1 MFQDPEIYKAALDN
15 LPVGVYMVDTNLRV
29 VFWNRGA
36 ERISGYLA
44 QDVLGRHCREKFLID
59 LDENN
64 PVACGEACQLT
75 DSMRDGQTREADVL
89 LRHRAGHRIPVHVRA
104 IPLRDS
110 KNKIVGAT
118 ECFEESRFSAPH
130 DRRGRPDT
138 PGCIDA
144 VTGLLDMGTM
154 AVRLKENLTE
164 FEEHH
169 LPFCVLLAEVDQLAK
184 FQQVQGKDAVEAARA
199 VVAHTLSN
207 ALRPSDVVG
216 CWEENRF
223 LGIVKNC
230 GHSVLDRVGERVRKM
245 ESYSGVEWWGDEL
258 PVTVSIGGAGAIEG
272 DDASTLVSRALA
284 ALQQSVKEGGNRV
297 TVFPEDEI
305 GGSKA

>member
-1 MFQDPEIYKAALDN
+1 MFDDPEVYKAALDN
-15 LPVGVYMVDTNLRV
+15 LPVGVYVVDVNQRV
-29 VFWNRGA
+29 MFWNRGA

-44 QDVLGRHCREKFLID
+44 QDVLGRRCREKFLID
-59 LDENN
+59 TDENS

-75 DSMRDGQTREADVL
+75 DCMREGKPREADVL

-104 IPLRDS
+104 VPLRDS
-110 KNKIVGAT
+110 TNKIVGAA
-118 ECFEESRFSAPH
+118 ECFEESRFSSPYE
-130 DRRGRPDT
+130 RRGRPND
-138 PGCIDA
+138 PGCMDA
-144 VTGLLDMGTM
+144 VTGLLDQPTT
-154 AVRLKENLTE
+154 ALRLKDNFKE
-164 FEEHH
+164 FEEHR
-169 LPFCVLLAEVDQLAK
+169 LPFCVLLAEIDQLPK
-184 FQQVQGKDAVEAARA
+184 FLQIQGKDAVEAARA

-230 GHSVLDRVGERVRKM
+230 THAVLHRVGERIRKM

-258 PVTVSIGGAGAIEG
+258 PVTVSIGGAGMVEG
-272 DDASTLVSRALA
+272 DDENSLINRAMA

-297 TVFPEDEI
+297 TVFPEDEN